1 MPRAIRSRRVFL
13 IGFMGAGKT
22 SAGKM
27 LAQRL
32 GWTFHDL
39 DEVIE
44 GRAGQPV
51 AGIFLAHGE
60 TGFRRM
66 EKEALQEV
74 LSQPLDANRGMIVAL
89 GGGAFVQPENR
100 AALNKA
106 GAGAVTILLEA
117 PLEELRRRCAR
128 DNAGDTRP
136 LARDAQKFAAL
147 LAQRRKDYKRA
158 QFRVDTMGKSVEQVA
173 TEIERILRDVI
184 KPEVEQ

>member
-1 MPRAIRSRRVFL
+1 MPRAIRTRRIFL

-32 GWTFHDL
+32 GWTFQDL

-44 GRAGQPV
+44 HRAGQPV
-51 AGIFLAHGE
+51 AGIFAAQGE

-74 LSQPLDANRGMIVAL
+74 LSQPLDAKHGMIVAL

-100 AALNKA
+100 AALNRA
-106 GAGAVTILLEA
+106 GAITILLEA
-117 PLEELRRRCAR
+117 PLEELRRRCAK
-128 DNAGDTRP
+128 DGDTRP
-136 LARDAQKFAAL
+136 LARDARKFTEL
-147 LAQRRKDYKRA
+147 LAQRREDYEHA
-158 QFRVDTMGKSVEQVA
+158 QLRVDTMGKSVEQVA

>member
-1 MPRAIRSRRVFL
+1 
-13 IGFMGAGKT
+13 MGAGKT
-22 SAGKM
+22 SAGKV

-32 GWTFHDL
+32 GWTFQDL
-39 DEVIE
+39 DQVIE
-44 GRAGQPV
+44 RRAGQSV
-51 AGIFLAHGE
+51 AAIFAAHGE

-74 LSQPLDANRGMIVAL
+74 LSQPLDATHGMIVAL

-106 GAGAVTILLEA
+106 GDGAVTILLEA
-117 PLEELRRRCAR
+117 PLEELRRRCAK
-128 DNAGDTRP
+128 DGDTRP

-147 LAQRRKDYKRA
+147 LSQRRKDYERA
-158 QFRVDTMGKSVEQVA
+158 QFHVDTMGKSVEQVA
-173 TEIERILRDVI
+173 TEIERILQDVI